1 MTKKDKNK
9 GKLQSLKFA
18 FLVSLLTFLAVLAS
32 SYVLYSYALKAI
44 EEDIEEYLGGIARA
58 VSRQVDGNLHSKF
71 TSRDQENSPEYLKQ
85 ISKLNN
91 IKEIFSNIS
100 YVYTCILK
108 DGEVYFILDPTPAGI
123 IEDGVETK
131 SHIMDKYDEA
141 KDQSPLMEAFNS
153 HQKSFNKKPYADRW
167 GMFVS
172 AYVPFFNSKG
182 EFVGIAG
189 VDIDAK
195 DYATKIAR
203 IEHAE
208 IICIFIGF
216 LISNLIGY
224 LIYKKNIEIRMIA
237 ENLEKSEQRFALVIE
252 GMNDG
257 IWDWEDVTKDE
268 EYWSPQFK
276 KLLGYEDNEIKASY
290 QEFQSHLHPDDVDR
304 IKQEMK
310 EHFEHNTPFNSECR
324 LRKKSGEYCWFR
336 AKATTVRD
344 ENNKPIRMVGSI
356 RDITQRKAGEEKLRE
371 YAQQVELKN
380 QELAVAKEQA
390 VQANNMK
397 SEFLANMSHEIRTPM
412 NAVIGMTSMLLESDM
427 SPEQRK
433 KLDIIRSSGEALLEI
448 INDILDIS
456 KIEAGKMDLE
466 PIPFNLQNILVE
478 ITELLTPRCT
488 DKGIKLLLQ
497 YVSGTPEWVT
507 GDAGRIRQI
516 IINLVS
522 NAIKF
527 TDSGHVMISVKS
539 TDVNSENVSLYFEVT
554 DTGIGIPKKIQDKL
568 FEKFTQGDSSTT
580 RKYGG
585 TGLGLAIC
593 FRLVALMGG
602 KIGVKSKENKGS
614 TFWFTLDLP
623 LADAEL
629 EEEML
634 SYNSDFNPTGAHI
647 LVAEDNHI
655 NQIMITQM
663 LEIIGCKSDIA
674 KNGREAVEMIR
685 QNRYDLVLM
694 DCMMPEMSGY
704 EATEVIRQMSDDK
717 NNTIIIALT
726 ANALQ
731 GDKQKCLGCGMSD
744 YLSKPIKKL
753 ELQAMLAKWLQ
764 NSYIPKHP
772 LVTSQNLTS
781 KKEKETLHTP
791 ELSDILEM
799 EILNYFLKIVGKEA
813 TTILSK
819 HCEVAKDYINTIKNA
834 LEEKDYKTIANTA
847 HPLKSSSQY
856 IGATEVAKIA
866 SHIENIIRIST
877 PDTFILQD
885 LIHQLEYKQN
895 LVEKVIN
902 QNFTSRKNT

>member
-1 MTKKDKNK
+1 MTEKDKNK
-9 GKLQSLKFA
+9 SKLQSLKFA
-18 FLVSLLTFLAVLAS
+18 FSVSILSFIAVLAS
-32 SYVLYSYALKAI
+32 SYVLYFYALKAI
-44 EEDIEEYLGGIARA
+44 ESDIEEYLNGIARA
-58 VSRQVDGNLHSKF
+58 VSKQVDGDIHSKF
-71 TSRDQENSPEYLKQ
+71 TSSDQENSPEYLKQ
-85 ISKLNN
+85 IAKLNSVKEMFPN
-91 IKEIFSNIS
+91 IK

-108 DGEVYFILDPTPAGI
+108 DGDVYFILDPTPAGI

-131 SHIMDKYDEA
+131 SHIMDRYDEA
-141 KDQSPLMEAFNS
+141 KDQPPLMEALYN

-167 GMFVS
+167 GIFVS
-172 AYVPFFNSKG
+172 AYVPFFSSKG

-195 DYATKIAR
+195 DYAAKIER
-203 IEHAE
+203 IEQAE

-216 LISNLIGY
+216 IISSLTGY
-224 LIYKKNIEIRMIA
+224 LIYKKNMRIKMIA

-257 IWDWEDVTKDE
+257 IWDWEDITKDE

-290 QEFQSHLHPDDVDR
+290 HEFQSRLHPDDVDK
-304 IKQEMK
+304 IKQEM
-310 EHFEHNTPFNSECR
+310 EAHFERNIPFNSECR

-344 ENNKPIRMVGSI
+344 TNNKPIRMVGSI
-356 RDITQRKAGEEKLRE
+356 RDITQRKSGEEKLRE
-371 YAQQVELKN
+371 YAQQMESKN
-380 QELAVAKEQA
+380 KELAVAKEQA
-390 VQANNMK
+390 EQANNTK

-412 NAVIGMTSMLLESDM
+412 NAVIGMTSILLESNM
-427 SPEQRK
+427 SPEQRQ
-433 KLDIIRSSGEALLEI
+433 KLDIIHSSGEALLEI

-497 YVSGTPEWVT
+497 YVSGTPQWVT
-507 GDAGRIRQI
+507 GDAGRIRQV

-539 TDVNSENVSLYFEVT
+539 TDVNSENVSLHFEVA
-554 DTGIGIPKKIQDKL
+554 DTGIGIPEKVQKKL

-629 EEEML
+629 EEEIL
-634 SYNSDFNPTGAHI
+634 SYNEDFNPTGAHI

-674 KNGREAVEMIR
+674 KNGQEAVEMVR
-685 QNRYDLVLM
+685 QNKYDLVLM

-704 EATEVIRQMSDDK
+704 EATEAIRQMSDDK
-717 NNTIIIALT
+717 NNAIIIALT

-731 GDKQKCLGCGMSD
+731 GDKQKCLDSGMSD
-744 YLSKPIKKL
+744 YLSKPIKKP

-764 NSYIPKHP
+764 NSYIPKQP
-772 LVTSQNLTS
+772 LVSPQNSTP
-781 KKEKETLHTP
+781 KKAKETQYTP

-799 EILNYFLKIVGKEA
+799 KIFNYFLKIVGKEA
-813 TTILSK
+813 TTILRK
-819 HCEVAKDYINTIKNA
+819 HCEIAKGYINTIKNA
-834 LEEKDYKTIANTA
+834 LDEKDYITMSNTA

-856 IGATEVAKIA
+856 IGAIEVAKLA
-866 SHIENIIRIST
+866 SKIEEMGKISM
-877 PDTFILQD
+877 PDKFILQD

-902 QNFTSRKNT
+902 QNFT